1 MSKKS
6 PSQKIV
12 RLENIVM
19 GMGFLLL
26 KLKHQY
32 GHELGYGMEEQ
43 INQALRDFRNV
54 CRAHEQRR
62 RRIEGDGK

>member
-6 PSQKIV
+6 PSKKIE

-26 KLKHQY
+26 KLKSQY
-32 GHELGYGMEEQ
+32 GHALGYGMEEQ
-43 INQALRDFRNV
+43 INQALRDYLNV
-54 CRAHEQRR
+54 CRAHEQRK
-62 RRIEGDGK
+62 RRIEGDGE